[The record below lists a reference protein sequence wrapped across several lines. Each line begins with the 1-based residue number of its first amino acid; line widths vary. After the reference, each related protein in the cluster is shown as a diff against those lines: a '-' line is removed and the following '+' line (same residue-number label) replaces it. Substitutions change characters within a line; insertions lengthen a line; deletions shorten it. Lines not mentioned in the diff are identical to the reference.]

1 MVVEL
6 YIVCCVFFFVELR
19 IENFPSFNVSIS
31 IPLSPTKEQLHAMIL
46 EVKVDLKEFKVL
58 GHHWSKNDLI
68 ICAAEILK
76 WSVNVRRMEGNDGK
90 QFF

>member
-1 MVVEL
+1 
-6 YIVCCVFFFVELR
+6 
-19 IENFPSFNVSIS
+19 
-31 IPLSPTKEQLHAMIL
+31 MIL

-58 GHHWSKNDLI
+58 GDHWSKNDLI
-68 ICAAEILK
+68 FCVVEILK